1 MENLNARFK
10 QVGGVYNDLEVAQ
23 SGGGGG
29 GGGVKQTKL
38 SPRSNNWKKKY
49 LEIKLEN
56 DNLLKEKEILLRK
69 IKKLEKNKQ

>member
-10 QVGGVYNDLEVAQ
+10 QVGGVYNNLEVNQ
-23 SGGGGG
+23 SGGGMEE
-29 GGGVKQTKL
+29 TKL

-69 IKKLEKNKQ
+69 IKKLEENKQ

>member
-23 SGGGGG
+23 S